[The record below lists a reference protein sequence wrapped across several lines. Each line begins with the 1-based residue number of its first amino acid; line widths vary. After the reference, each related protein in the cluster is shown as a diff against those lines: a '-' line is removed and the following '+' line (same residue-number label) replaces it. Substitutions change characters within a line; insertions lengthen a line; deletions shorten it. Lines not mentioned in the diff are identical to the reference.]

1 MNVDKHG
8 WGIWILVLVVA
19 VMLGGCAGK
28 TGSSLEKQVPKL
40 GAVAPEFVLPDAH
53 GGKVSLAEARKKGP
67 VLIVF
72 YLGYSCPRCVAH
84 LTELAARKQELD
96 GYRAQVLLV
105 GPDSVEDAR
114 GSIESF
120 WDFPF
125 AMLCDPEEGVAKRV
139 WVGGEGDF
147 VSWVVCGGSGGEGS
161 VCGEVGP
168 HPYEDFDTV
177 MRVLEHLDKE
187 GK

>member
-1 MNVDKHG
+1 
-8 WGIWILVLVVA
+8 
-19 VMLGGCAGK
+19 MLGGCAAQK
-28 TGSSLEKQVPKL
+28 KNDAESKVPHV
-40 GAVAPEFVLPDAH
+40 GAVAPEFELPDAH

-96 GYRAQVLLV
+96 GYRTQVLLV

-120 WDFPF
+120 GDIPF
-125 AMLCDPEEGVAKRV
+125 AMLCDPEEGVAKAYGLV
-139 WVGGEGDF
+139 DKEILYHGLFVVDQGGKVQF
-147 VSWVVCGGSGGEGS
+147 AVKSA
-161 VCGEVGP
+161 

-177 MRVLEHLDKE
+177 FRVLEHLDKE
-187 GK
+187 KE